1 MKLKQILLGS
11 LCGSLLLSCS
21 NDLPEQPGKVMENE
35 TTTYVRVSLVSDGF
49 TRAEQYENGSDDEN
63 RVNQI
68 LLIFFDA
75 GRNYVGRTNLTVT
88 DENTVST
95 PGTSNTVERMLTM
108 VAPVNLPENI
118 NYPKYVVAFV
128 NPTAKYGDLA
138 VDKLEELMTFIRN
151 RADISYNGYR
161 TMNNSL
167 YFSQESGNNVFAT
180 EVDFKSQFFET
191 MEDARDAEDATID
204 ITVERMEAKVRL
216 STPLDA
222 IPQEKPYQS
231 NSGVGADTYT
241 LEFVPEA
248 WFVNGTEKRSFLL
261 KNFRQVRDNYLS
273 GNMPDVDYG
282 MKLNEVQN
290 AFKANNQNND
300 GRWNYVN
307 DVTNLRS
314 YWAIDPTYFIIADD
328 ADTFYPD
335 VSYDVKYLESINPE
349 GRTFPLTYRSYA
361 NVLEEQNKHTSTSY
375 VKFNSTVKTHEYVLE
390 NTLSYATMNSINAK
404 AAMASV
410 VLLGHYV
417 VKNGAGTVVFDG
429 TTTDKSKSFYV
440 RHEAEANRLVMISDN
455 EAIDFMLERGG
466 STLFVQSVD
475 KEGKL
480 IPNSYEPLRAAHL
493 KNNLYGVGYEDFEL
507 KYPASTT
514 TGGKKLSEQW
524 RTLNIKKN
532 ADGAYSNKIFIY
544 DPTQN
549 NGAGGYKNIT
559 DADAT
564 DLEKKLYAT
573 YGVLEKFQTGKAYF
587 NVPLK
592 HIWGVGTTSNK
603 FDPKSVVL
611 GDYGVVRNHVY
622 DLTINKI
629 EGLGTGIGDIEQ
641 PIVPPTENEQYYIST
656 RIRVL
661 QWRLVGQSVD
671 L

>member
-1 MKLKQILLGS
+1 MKLRQILLGT
-11 LCGSLLLSCS
+11 LCAGLLISCS

-35 TTTYVRVSLVSDGF
+35 TTTYVRVSLVNDGF
-49 TRAEQYENGSDDEN
+49 TRADQYENGSADEN
-63 RVNQI
+63 SVNQI

-75 GRNYVGRTNLTVT
+75 YRNYVGRTNLTVT
-88 DENTVST
+88 DENTIST
-95 PGTSNTVERMLTM
+95 PGTGNTVERVLTT

-128 NPTAKYGDLA
+128 NPTSKYGDLA

-151 RADISYNGYR
+151 RSEVSHTGYR

-180 EVDFKSQFFET
+180 EVDFKKQFFET

-204 ITVERMEAKVRL
+204 ITVERMEAKVRF
-216 STPLDA
+216 STPLDE
-222 IPQEKPYQS
+222 IPQENPYKS
-231 NSGVGADTYT
+231 PSGVDEDTYT

-261 KNFRQVRDNYLS
+261 KNFRDARDNYLS
-273 GNMPDVDYG
+273 GNMPDIDYG

-290 AFKANNQNND
+290 AFKANNHAND
-300 GRWNYVN
+300 GRWNFVN
-307 DVTNLRS
+307 DVANLRS

-328 ADTFYPD
+328 ADNFYPD
-335 VSYDVKYLESINPE
+335 VSYDVKYLENINPD

-361 NVLEEQNKHTSTSY
+361 NVLEEQKKHTSTNY
-375 VKFNSTVKTHEYVLE
+375 VKFNSTVKTHEYILE
-390 NTLSYATMNSINAK
+390 NTLSYATMNSTNAK

-410 VLLGHYV
+410 VLLGHYM

-440 RHEAEANRLVMISDN
+440 RHEAADKHLVMISDN
-455 EAIDFMLERGG
+455 EATDFLLERGG
-466 STLFVQSVD
+466 NTLFVQTVD
-475 KEGKL
+475 KDGKL
-480 IPNSYEPLRAAHL
+480 IPNTYEPLRAAHL
-493 KNNLYGVGYEDFEL
+493 KTNLYGVGYEDFEL
-507 KYPASTT
+507 TYPTAAT

-524 RTLNIKKN
+524 RTLNIKKKT
-532 ADGAYSNKIFIY
+532 DGHYSNKIFIY
-544 DPTQN
+544 DPTLN
-549 NGAGGYKNIT
+549 SGAGGYKNIT

-564 DLEKKLYAT
+564 DLVKKLYAT

-592 HIWGVGTTSNK
+592 HIWGVGSSSNN
-603 FDPKSVVL
+603 FDAKSVVL

-629 EGLGTGIGDIEQ
+629 EGLGTGIGEITQ

>member
-1 MKLKQILLGS
+1 MKLKRILLGS
-11 LCGSLLLSCS
+11 LCAGLLLSCS
-21 NDLPEQPGKVMENE
+21 NDLPEEPGKIMENE
-35 TTTYVRVSLVSDGF
+35 TTTYVRVSLVNEGF
-49 TRAEQYENGSDDEN
+49 TRADQYENGSADEN
-63 RVNQI
+63 SVNQI

-128 NPTAKYGDLA
+128 NPTSKYGDLA
-138 VDKLEELMTFIRN
+138 VDKLEDLMTFIRN
-151 RADISYNGYR
+151 RADVSYNGYR

-167 YFSQESGNNVFAT
+167 YFSQETGYSRFAT
-180 EVDFKSQFFET
+180 EVDFKTQFFET
-191 MEDARDAEDATID
+191 MEDARDAETATID
-204 ITVERMEAKVRL
+204 ITVERMEAKVRM

-222 IPQEKPYQS
+222 IPQENPYQS
-231 NSGVGADTYT
+231 NSGVNDQKYT

-261 KNFRQVRDNYLS
+261 KNFRDTRVNYLS
-273 GNMPDVDYG
+273 GNMPDIDYG
-282 MKLNEVQN
+282 MKLNEVQQ

-307 DVTNLRS
+307 DAVNMRS

-328 ADTFYPD
+328 ADNFYPD
-335 VSYDVKYLESINPE
+335 VSYDVKYGENINPE

-361 NVLEEQNKHTSTSY
+361 NVLKEQNAHVSTNY

-410 VLLGHYV
+410 VLLGHYK
-417 VKNGAGTVVFDG
+417 VKNAAGTVVFDG
-429 TTTDKSKSFYV
+429 STSDKTKSFYV
-440 RHEAEANRLVMISDN
+440 RHEADANRLVMISDN
-455 EAIDFMLERGG
+455 EAIDYLLERGG

-475 KEGKL
+475 AAGNL
-480 IPNSYEPLRAAHL
+480 IPNAYEPLRAAHL
-493 KNNLYGVGYEDFEL
+493 KSDLYSVNYDDFEL
-507 KYPASTT
+507 LYPTKTT
-514 TGGKKLSEQW
+514 TGGKILSEQW
-524 RTLNIKKN
+524 RTLGIKKKSSGQFS
-532 ADGAYSNKIFIY
+532 DKIFIY
-544 DPTQN
+544 DASQD
-549 NGAGGYKNIT
+549 NGNGGYKNIT
-559 DADAT
+559 DADVT
-564 DLEKKLYAT
+564 DLSKRLYAT

-592 HIWGVGTTSNK
+592 HIWGVGTASNK
-603 FDPKSVVL
+603 FDAKSVVL
-611 GDYGVVRNHVY
+611 GDYGVVRNHIY

>member
-1 MKLKQILLGS
+1 MKLKRFLFGTLCAGLLI
-11 LCGSLLLSCS
+11 SCS
-21 NDLPEQPGKVMENE
+21 NDLPQDPGKVMENE
-35 TTTYVRVSLVSDGF
+35 TTTYVRVSLVNDGF
-49 TRAEQYENGSDDEN
+49 TRAEEYENGSADEN
-63 RVNQI
+63 SVNQI

-95 PGTSNTVERMLTM
+95 PGTANTVERMLTM

-138 VDKLEELMTFIRN
+138 VDKLEDLMTFIRN
-151 RADISYNGYR
+151 RSDISYNGHR
-161 TMNNSL
+161 TMNNSV
-167 YFSQESGNNVFAT
+167 YFSQESGYNVFAT

-191 MEDARDAEDATID
+191 MEEAKNAEEATID
-204 ITVERMEAKVRL
+204 ITVERMEAKVKL

-222 IPQEKPYQS
+222 IPQETPYRS
-231 NSGVGADTYT
+231 KSGVSDDTYT

-261 KNFRQVRDNYLS
+261 KNYRDTRDNYLT
-273 GNMPDVDYG
+273 GNMPDHDYG
-282 MKLNEVQN
+282 MRLNEVQE

-300 GRWNYVN
+300 GRWNHVN
-307 DVTNLRS
+307 DVTNFRS

-328 ADTFYPD
+328 ADNFYPD
-335 VSYDVKYLESINPE
+335 VSYDVKYGENVNPD
-349 GRTFPLTYRSYA
+349 GRTYPLSYRSYT
-361 NVLEEQNKHTSTSY
+361 NVLDEQKKHTSTNY

-390 NTLSYATMNSINAK
+390 NTLSYATMTSTNAK

-429 TTTDKSKSFYV
+429 TTTDKTKSFYV
-440 RHEAEANRLVMISDN
+440 RHEADANRLVMVSDQ
-455 EAIDFMLERGG
+455 EAIDFFLERGG

-475 KEGKL
+475 AAGTP
-480 IPNSYEPLRAAHL
+480 IPNSFEPLRAAHL
-493 KNNLYGVGYEDFEL
+493 KNPLYGVDYNDFDMR
-507 KYPASTT
+507 YPSKTV
-514 TGGKKLSEQW
+514 TGGKILSEQW

-532 ADGAYSNKIFIY
+532 DAGQYSDKIFVY
-544 DPTQN
+544 DSSLD
-549 NGAGGYKNIT
+549 GGKGGYKNIT
-559 DADAT
+559 DADVT
-564 DLEKKLYAT
+564 DLAKRLYAT

-592 HIWGVGTTSNK
+592 HIWGVGSSSNK
-603 FDPKSVVL
+603 FDAKSVVL

-629 EGLGTGIGDIEQ
+629 EGLGTGIGEINQ

-661 QWRLVGQSVD
+661 QWRLVGQAVD